1 MLIRTYACTH
11 RLPISSMVMIWLV
24 SWLVVLW
31 GFAPRVWGLS
41 PSILTSRPR
50 CNAAPESNTQ
60 PLSSSSEPWSPI
72 VSTLEIQL
80 DLHKCQSSHGVFW
93 QCSWVWQISCF
104 LTFYPGI
111 MTPIYPKYSQVNPCS
126 LGSWHHPYFQSPAT
140 SRVVPGGVQRA
151 MAHEMH
157 ACASST
163 RSCAVG
169 QGCGWRMRWS
179 NKIWVD
185 KNVLRR
191 CEGWNS
197 GQYFRTI
204 RFF

>member
-1 MLIRTYACTH
+1 MLRTQGLRFKSKHSHQPSWMQCCARIQYTTTLLIL
-11 RLPISSMVMIWLV
+11 RTMITNCEHIGNPAQFAQMSVIPWCFWL
-24 SWLVVLW
+24 
-31 GFAPRVWGLS
+31 
-41 PSILTSRPR
+41 SI
-50 CNAAPESNTQ
+50 
-60 PLSSSSEPWSPI
+60 
-72 VSTLEIQL
+72 
-80 DLHKCQSSHGVFW
+80 
-93 QCSWVWQISCF
+93 
-104 LTFYPGI
+104 
-111 MTPIYPKYSQVNPCS
+111 
-126 LGSWHHPYFQSPAT
+126 LGSWPQYIPSIPKWILALWEVDTNHIFKARPLAAFRPA
-140 SRVVPGGVQRA
+140 GVQRA

-185 KNVLRR
+185 KNVLRH

-204 RFF
+204 RCFKMFKERNFAELHYFGHESDNWQT

>member
-1 MLIRTYACTH
+1 MLRQN
-11 RLPISSMVMIWLV
+11 PIHNHSPHPQNHDHQ
-24 SWLVVLW
+24 LW
-31 GFAPRVWGLS
+31 AHWK
-41 PSILTSRPR
+41 
-50 CNAAPESNTQ
+50 
-60 PLSSSSEPWSPI
+60 SSSI
-72 VSTLEIQL
+72 CTNVS
-80 DLHKCQSSHGVFW
+80 HPMV
-93 QCSWVWQISCF
+93 F

-111 MTPIYPKYSQVNPCS
+111 MTPIYPKYSKWILALWEVDTNHIFKARP
-126 LGSWHHPYFQSPAT
+126 LAAFRPA
-140 SRVVPGGVQRA
+140 GVQRA

-185 KNVLRR
+185 KNVLRH

-204 RFF
+204 RCFKMFKERNFAELHYFGHESDNWQT